1 MKGAKLVKVGAA
13 IIAMAMVQGAGAEQ
27 FAFVGARAVGM
38 GGANSA
44 SSHDASAQWHN
55 PAVFGF
61 MSQKS
66 EDAAAT
72 NMTDTV
78 AETNEVVNAVSS
90 TNAVVESATGTN
102 EVDAVSMDDVLVAM
116 GTGEAQVAVSEPL
129 DSEVLEP
136 EPADES
142 GYNML
147 DNNGLSDRD
156 FGWNLIGGGIGYTM
170 TEDMG
175 HYIGMLSDVNVDAF
189 DTPGLSTDPDAV
201 SSLLAIGGGLYGL
214 SEPVTALYIDGSVGS
229 SVRFGHFAV
238 GIRVFG
244 EGTAY
249 LDELDDT
256 NLGVDQTQGEFT
268 SSINTVAAN
277 NGFNAAGHTIGTL
290 SAGQVA
296 SLTATLGNADAV
308 KYIDFE
314 LAELQKAG
322 TFNQKD
328 IDNAVMLVDNITFD
342 AAGGPTSLDNNR
354 STMLAR
360 GFGVVEVPVSYG
372 RAINDNLSVGITLKG
387 MYGTVTGTK
396 VWFFDDDSTEAAFDS
411 ASDNAE
417 SSFNFGLDLGLLYR
431 IPNFQFSVVG
441 HNLNS
446 PKFSGFTDTITI
458 EDDMG
463 NPLFTEDLK
472 IPDVRIDPQVTIG
485 AAFIPNERFSLEA
498 NLDTLEIGT
507 LLDGYNI
514 QRLSCGGEVDFW
526 LLAFRLGAYKNLA
539 ADWAD
544 WVATAGVGLN
554 LYAFRIDIGGAY
566 GLGDTATVEG
576 QDVPTE
582 ARLYAGLSLD
592 F

>member
-1 MKGAKLVKVGAA
+1 MRINQTERLALAL
-13 IIAMAMVQGAGAEQ
+13 MVMVAQGVLAEQ
-27 FAFVGARAVGM
+27 FAFVGARATGM

-44 SSHDASAQWHN
+44 SAHDATAQWHN

-61 MSQKS
+61 MNQKPDEVS
-66 EDAAAT
+66 AMET
-72 NMTDTV
+72 NSIDTIT
-78 AETNEVVNAVSS
+78 ATNEVVDA
-90 TNAVVESATGTN
+90 AAASATGTN
-102 EVDAVSMDDVLVAM
+102 LDSVVLLDDVFGAM
-116 GTGEAQVAVSEPL
+116 EAEDGQIAAGEPLGSAVLESEP
-129 DSEVLEP
+129 V
-136 EPADES
+136 DES

-147 DNNGLSDRD
+147 DNNGLSDRG
-156 FGWNLIGGGIGYTM
+156 FGWNLIGGGVGYTM

-175 HYIGMLSDVNVDAF
+175 HYVGMLSDVNADAF
-189 DTPGLSTDPDAV
+189 DTPGLSTDPDSV
-201 SSLLAIGGGLYGL
+201 SSLLSIGGGLYGL
-214 SEPVTALYIDGSVGS
+214 NESGNALYVDGSVGS

-244 EGTAY
+244 EGVAY

-256 NLGVDQTQGEFT
+256 NLGVDQTQGEFV
-268 SSINTVAAN
+268 SSINTVASQ
-277 NGFNAAGHTIGTL
+277 NGFNPGAHTINTL
-290 SAGQVA
+290 SASQVA

-314 LAELQKAG
+314 LSELEKAG

-328 IDNAVMLVDNITFD
+328 IDNAVMLVDQITFD
-342 AAGGPTSLDNNR
+342 ANGQPNSLDNNR

-360 GFGVVEVPVSYG
+360 GFGVVEVPISYG

-396 VWFFDDDSTEAAFDS
+396 VWFFDDDSTDAAFDS
-411 ASDNAE
+411 ASENSEA
-417 SSFNFGLDLGLLYR
+417 SLNFGLDLGLLYR

-446 PKFSGFTDTITI
+446 PKFNGFTDTITI
-458 EDDMG
+458 EDDLG
-463 NPLFTEDLK
+463 NPLFTEDIN
-472 IPDVRIDPQVTIG
+472 IPDVRIDPQVTLG
-485 AAFIPNERFSLEA
+485 AAFIPNERFSLEV
-498 NLDTLEIGT
+498 NLDTLKTGT
-507 LLDGYNI
+507 LLNGYDI
-514 QRLSCGGEVDFW
+514 QRLSFGGEVDLW
-526 LLAFRLGAYKNLA
+526 LLAFRLGAYRNLA
-539 ADWAD
+539 AEWQD
-544 WVATAGVGLN
+544 WVATAGIGLN